1 MDIGE
6 IKQGMILKEDLF
18 SPFGDLLLTRGTLLN
33 SKQVSFLKKWNLKE
47 LGVFEVEK
55 NKNKSED
62 SQIVLALSMIDGK
75 FADYDNDT
83 SMMKLKQ
90 ILKKFMLGSLA
101 GKS

>member
-6 IKQGMILKEDLF
+6 IRQGMILKEDLF
-18 SPFGDLLLTRGTLLN
+18 SPFGDLLLKKGTMLN
-33 SKQVSFLKKWNLKE
+33 SKQVRFLKKWNLRE

-55 NKNKSED
+55 NKNKSGD

-75 FADYDNDT
+75 FADYNNDI
-83 SMMKLKQ
+83 SMMRLKSV
-90 ILKKFMLGSLA
+90 LKNFMLGSLS